1 MPPTPSRRHT
11 VTSSFVTLRYTKN
24 PTLAQSVQFI
34 HFMPEP
40 IHILATAAILAF
52 AGFIIGAVGFGFGL
66 TTSPTLL
73 LFLDPQTVVVVVNAV
88 AIIAFALVMV
98 ETREEAKFREQ
109 TPLAIAGAIGTP
121 IGVFALSQLDAS
133 VLRIAIGILVL
144 ALTALVVFKSEWRV
158 PYPQFTGPILGL
170 ISAAMTTGLTIG
182 GPILVL
188 FFLGCGMK
196 RQELRASMAY
206 FFTIMYIAAAI
217 GYATQGLFTAERLI
231 LIAASAPG
239 VAIAFWIATRLTGR
253 MNETIF
259 RRAVVTI
266 ITISGIVVLGREI
279 LPLLD

>member
-1 MPPTPSRRHT
+1 MLQPIQII
-11 VTSSFVTLRYTKN
+11 VTALV
-24 PTLAQSVQFI
+24 LAI
-34 HFMPEP
+34 
-40 IHILATAAILAF
+40 

-88 AIIAFALVMV
+88 AIIAFALVLV
-98 ETREEAKFREQ
+98 ETREHAQFREQ

-121 IGVFALSQLDAS
+121 VGIFALSQLDAAI
-133 VLRIAIGILVL
+133 LRIAIGILVL

-158 PYPQFTGPILGL
+158 PYPQITGPLLGFV
-170 ISAAMTTGLTIG
+170 SAAMTTGLTIG

-188 FFLGCGMK
+188 FFLGCGMH

-231 LIAASAPG
+231 LIAAATPG
-239 VAIAFWIATRLTGR
+239 VALAFWIASRLTGR

-259 RRAVVTI
+259 RRAVVAV
-266 ITISGIVVLGREI
+266 IVVSSAVVIIREVGF
-279 LPLLD
+279 